1 MADEAKPAAKKSTNW
16 GVFFLKVFL
25 ILLLI
30 YLILVPGVN
39 ILYNW
44 GDTGGFHLRAKDFS
58 PLTTW
63 KNIQLSIKSVGN
75 EIDSVSEDDAETI
88 PEEDTIKEGTE
99 DESAAPTTDE
109 SETSPIEETTSDS
122 LTSAKDYK
130 KCDKDEDCKDE
141 NKFYCENKQ
150 CKSYCGEA
158 ASCSKGEK
166 CDDDTNRCVSTSWIS
181 GNWWWILVGIVI
193 ILGGIFGLKKWRT
206 GRSGGGTPS
215 SPPSGAPAASSA
227 VSGTP

>member
-99 DESAAPTTDE
+99 DESAAPPT
-109 SETSPIEETTSDS
+109 
-122 LTSAKDYK
+122 
-130 KCDKDEDCKDE
+130 DKDEDCKDE